1 MEENNDMLTTTLLQE
16 GCGKKIALDMFTN
29 VTIKAVALSGWIEQ
43 FIKIGPIEVRALP
56 LGFAGRI

>member
-29 VTIKAVALSGWIEQ
+29 VTIKAVALSG
-43 FIKIGPIEVRALP
+43 
-56 LGFAGRI
+56 